1 MVEQQKSY
9 EHVLTYLEDALRDG
23 KLTLGQ
29 SLPPERELAEQ
40 LGISRNSTREALRT
54 MENMGMIE
62 SKQGSGHYLTGSIS
76 NSLSG
81 MIRMM
86 LLLNRTSQKE
96 ICAVRRSLEK
106 CICQFAADQ
115 IVSPAWQLEAERLLN
130 QEAADI
136 EEEIENDRKFHYLLV
151 EASHNNLFFEL
162 MNAITD
168 VYREWIDFVIRYAP
182 PEVKG
187 ALKEAHQEILT
198 SILTHDRQ
206 RCEAAIDRHYDI
218 IERRIQEG

>member
-1 MVEQQKSY
+1 M
-9 EHVLTYLEDALRDG
+9 
-23 KLTLGQ
+23 
-29 SLPPERELAEQ
+29 
-40 LGISRNSTREALRT
+40 
-54 MENMGMIE
+54 
-62 SKQGSGHYLTGSIS
+62 
-76 NSLSG
+76 
-81 MIRMM
+81 
-86 LLLNRTSQKE
+86 
-96 ICAVRRSLEK
+96 
-106 CICQFAADQ
+106 
-115 IVSPAWQLEAERLLN
+115 SPAWQLEAERLLN

-162 MNAITD
+162 MNALTD

-182 PEVKG
+182 PEVKA
-187 ALKEAHQEILT
+187 ALKEAHREMFE